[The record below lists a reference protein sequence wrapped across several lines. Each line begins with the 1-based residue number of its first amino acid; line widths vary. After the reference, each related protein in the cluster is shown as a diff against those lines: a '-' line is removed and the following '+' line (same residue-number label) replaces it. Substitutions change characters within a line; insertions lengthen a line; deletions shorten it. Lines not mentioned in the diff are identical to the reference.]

1 MGGLCQAGH
10 DFLRSCKKKHVPDTI
25 RTIDV
30 LVTEHSRWTEKRV
43 RRALFGQ
50 SFVDFSTDPW
60 TGVKNRDDSKQQ
72 EVRQKAKKKASRME
86 RDFSQSQSQ
95 ASQAQRESQAVR
107 DDSSDEGRDMLVEE
121 GPEEVVPEG
130 TVYFSDNFPVFKT
143 FRVFNIEI
151 FK

>member
-1 MGGLCQAGH
+1 MEIHFFIREKML
-10 DFLRSCKKKHVPDTI
+10 TI
-25 RTIDV
+25 FDWNFEV
-30 LVTEHSRWTEKRV
+30 F
-43 RRALFGQ
+43 ALQ
-50 SFVDFSTDPW
+50 KYADPW

-151 FK
+151 FKWTTVSLLLNIFKRSTFSKQVF